1 MPNAGATTPIANVLI
16 ISKDAQAN
24 EVITQSMAQLAI
36 SAELCAQVPEALL
49 RLNRRKF
56 EAVIVD
62 LQLGDQATSVV
73 RQVRSSASNRTAVV
87 FAIGSVEGDAAT
99 AFKIGAGFVLKRPLS
114 LESISHTLKAAYGL
128 IVRERR
134 RYFRYPIS
142 IPAAIRQDSGEAEG
156 RTVNISEGG
165 MAIIVAVPLIA
176 GKPVNVQFM
185 LPGQPSQFAV
195 NAVRCWQEG
204 NCVGLQFVS
213 LPPQQ
218 KSELQEWLSCRLEEQ
233 LPQPVAQKFQN

>member
-1 MPNAGATTPIANVLI
+1 MPDTESTASIAKALI
-16 ISKDAQAN
+16 ISQDAQAN
-24 EVITQSMAQLAI
+24 EAITQSLAQLAI
-36 SAELCAQVPEALL
+36 SVEPCPQVPEALL
-49 RLNRRKF
+49 RLNCRKF

-62 LQLGDQATSVV
+62 LQLGDQATAVLQ
-73 RQVRSSASNRTAVV
+73 QVRSSASNRTAVV
-87 FAIGSVEGDAAT
+87 FAIGSVEEDAAT

-142 IPAAIRQDSGEAEG
+142 IPAAIRQDNGDAEG

-176 GKPVNVQFM
+176 DKVNVQFM

-195 NAVRCWQEG
+195 KAVRCWQEG